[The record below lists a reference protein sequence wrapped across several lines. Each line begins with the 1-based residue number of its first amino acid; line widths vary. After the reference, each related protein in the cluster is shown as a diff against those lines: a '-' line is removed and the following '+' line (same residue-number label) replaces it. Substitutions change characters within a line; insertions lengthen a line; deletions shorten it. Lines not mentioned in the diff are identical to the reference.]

1 MKIVLDTNVWLS
13 GVFWDGEASKI
24 LEKAENKNIQI
35 IISEDILS
43 EIITVLNKESKFQ
56 KYILNLKLSI
66 EDLLRTILSISTLI
80 ETKTKLDI
88 IKADPKDNIIL
99 EAAIEGKVEY
109 LISYDNHLLNMIE
122 FRNIKIVSPGEF
134 LKLVKRVFY
143 KKFFY
148 SMYLFTLIAWFY

>member
-13 GVFWDGEASKI
+13 GIFWDGEASKI
-24 LEKAENKNIQI
+24 IEKAEKKDIQI

-43 EIITVLNKESKFQ
+43 EIASVLNRESKFQ

-66 EDLLRTILSISTLI
+66 EDVLRTILSISNLI
-80 ETKTKLDI
+80 ETKIKLDV

-99 EAAIEGKVEY
+99 ESALEGKVEY

-122 FRNIKIVSPGEF
+122 FRGIKIISPGEF
-134 LKLVKRVFY
+134 IA
-143 KKFFY
+143 
-148 SMYLFTLIAWFY
+148 LIR

>member
-13 GVFWDGEASKI
+13 GIFWDGEASKI
-24 LEKAENKNIQI
+24 LEKAEKKDIQI

-43 EIITVLNKESKFQ
+43 EIIKVLNRESKFQ
-56 KYILNLKLSI
+56 KYILNLRLSI

-99 EAAIEGKVEY
+99 EVALEGKAEHI
-109 LISYDNHLLNMIE
+109 ISYDNHLLNMIE
-122 FRNIKIVSPGEF
+122 FRNIKIINPGEF
-134 LKLVKRVFY
+134 LK
-143 KKFFY
+143 
-148 SMYLFTLIAWFY
+148 I

>member
-13 GVFWDGEASKI
+13 AIFWDGEASKI
-24 LEKAENKNIQI
+24 LDKAEKKDIQI

-43 EIITVLNKESKFQ
+43 EIIKVLNRESKFQ
-56 KYILNLKLSI
+56 KYILNLRLNI

-99 EAAIEGKVEY
+99 EAALEGKVEY
-109 LISYDNHLLNMIE
+109 IVSYDNHLLNMIE
-122 FRNIKIVSPGEF
+122 FRNIKIISPGEF
-134 LKLVKRVFY
+134 LRL
-143 KKFFY
+143 
-148 SMYLFTLIAWFY
+148 

>member
-13 GVFWDGEASKI
+13 AIFWDGEANKLI
-24 LEKAENKNIQI
+24 EKAEDKKVQI
-35 IISEDILS
+35 IVSQDILS

-56 KYILNLKLSI
+56 KYISNLKLNI

-99 EAAIEGKVEY
+99 EVATDGKAEY
-109 LISYDNHLLNMIE
+109 IVSYDNHILNMIE
-122 FRNIKIVSPGEF
+122 FRKIKIIRPGEL
-134 LKLVKRVFY
+134 LKL
-143 KKFFY
+143 
-148 SMYLFTLIAWFY
+148 L

>member
-13 GVFWDGEASKI
+13 GIIWDGEASKI
-24 LEKAENKNIQI
+24 IEKAEKQDIQI

-43 EIITVLNKESKFQ
+43 EIVSVLNRESKFQ

-80 ETKTKLDI
+80 ETKIKLDV

-99 EAAIEGKVEY
+99 EAAMDGKVEY
-109 LISYDNHLLNMIE
+109 VISYDNHLLNMIE
-122 FRNIKIVSPGEF
+122 FRGVKIISPGEF
-134 LKLVKRVFY
+134 LELK
-143 KKFFY
+143 
-148 SMYLFTLIAWFY
+148 